1 MNAIDRL
8 PDTQRQ
14 LVEKVLYV
22 LSRTKGLD
30 YYRLF
35 KVLYF
40 AEREYLRSYF
50 RKLVEDDF
58 CALQYGPVPSALYN
72 AIKARGKGTLLSQAL
87 WEVVK
92 NADDEAEYIL
102 LPLRDA
108 DMDYIADAEASTLDK
123 AIGEFSALSFNELVQ
138 LSHDTAWKATALSG
152 TMDSEAIAR
161 EGGIQE
167 GNIDYLRE
175 LLHWQLIERRVANAY

>member
-14 LVEKVLYV
+14 LLEKVLYV
-22 LSRTKGLD
+22 LSQTKGLD
-30 YYRLF
+30 YYHLF

-58 CALQYGPVPSALYN
+58 CALQYGPVPSALYD
-72 AIKARGKGTLLSQAL
+72 AIKGHGLGSILSQAL
-87 WEVVK
+87 WEVVETEE
-92 NADDEAEYIL
+92 DDKYTL
-102 LPLRDA
+102 YPLRDA
-108 DMDYIADAEASTLDK
+108 DMDYIADAEVSTLDK
-123 AIGEFSALSFNELVQ
+123 AIDEFSALSFDELLQ
-138 LSHDTAWKATALSG
+138 LSHDTAWEASAPSG
-152 TMDSEAIAR
+152 MMDSEAIAR

-175 LLHWQLIERRVANAY
+175 LLHWQLIERQVANAY

>member
-1 MNAIDRL
+1 MKAIDRL

-14 LVEKVLYV
+14 LLEKVLYV
-22 LSRTKGLD
+22 LSRTGGLD
-30 YYRLF
+30 YYHLF

-58 CALQYGPVPSALYN
+58 YALQYGPVPSALYD
-72 AIKARGKGTLLSQAL
+72 AFKGHGQGSILSQAL

-92 NADDEAEYIL
+92 NADDEAGNIL

-123 AIGEFSALSFNELVQ
+123 AIDEFSALSFDSLMR
-138 LSHDTAWKATALSG
+138 LSHNTAWEASAPSG
-152 TMDSEAIAR
+152 MMDSEAIAR

-175 LLHWQLIERRVANAY
+175 LLHWQLIERQVANAY

>member
-14 LVEKVLYV
+14 LLEKVLYV

-40 AEREYLRSYF
+40 AEREYLSSYF

-58 CALQYGPVPSALYN
+58 CALQYGPVPSALYD
-72 AIKARGKGTLLSQAL
+72 AIKGHGQGSILSQAL

-92 NADDEAEYIL
+92 NADDEAGNIL

-123 AIGEFSALSFNELVQ
+123 AIDEFSALSFNELLQ

-167 GNIDYLRE
+167 GDIDYLRE
-175 LLHWQLIERRVANAY
+175 LLHWQLIERQVANAY